1 MLIHISDKLALSC
14 SFYENAFSLVL
25 VNIILLGSFAL
36 PSESSLYI
44 NFHMNQIG
52 FLEEFH
58 TSVLSRIFSTCQSVN
73 GDNDDDDSMDN
84 NDDSSNM
91 MMDTLRWM
99 ICEVY
104 KLNLHL
110 VLLSSWGSFS
120 YTNSFNYWLSIIVVF
135 YYFSYYCLLWTI
147 FENLFVIFQYNCLM
161 QRTFTSDG
169 QNSYIW
175 LILIWST
182 FLDYTETN
190 FIYLEPFVGLM
201 TLLIGTRVVFLKGK

>member
-91 MMDTLRWM
+91 MMDTLR
-99 ICEVY
+99 
-104 KLNLHL
+104 
-110 VLLSSWGSFS
+110 
-120 YTNSFNYWLSIIVVF
+120 
-135 YYFSYYCLLWTI
+135 
-147 FENLFVIFQYNCLM
+147 
-161 QRTFTSDG
+161 
-169 QNSYIW
+169 
-175 LILIWST
+175 
-182 FLDYTETN
+182 
-190 FIYLEPFVGLM
+190 
-201 TLLIGTRVVFLKGK
+201 